1 MRPVTSIAVG
11 VLLAFIVVA
20 FIMVILV
27 MMFVIVIGMSVRIGN
42 VFGARAE

>member
-20 FIMVILV
+20 FVIKLLS
-27 MMFVIVIGMSVRIGN
+27 GGLTP
-42 VFGARAE
+42 